1 MADSRVSWFFSRL
14 RGSYWFVPSTITLAA
29 IALAVGLIHVDER
42 LSPLP
47 AGLGWIYTGGAEGA
61 RSLMSAV
68 AGSIVTVV
76 SVTFSVTVVALT
88 VSSQHFG
95 PRVLNSFMRDTAAQV
110 VLGVFI
116 ATFAYCV
123 VVLRTVRGVTEG
135 ITAFV
140 PHLAVTAGV
149 GLTLLSV
156 AMLIFY
162 VHHVSAS
169 LQVTQI
175 VRGVAKDF
183 ESAIAKLYPQRIG
196 QSEADV
202 DAPRR
207 PEHAAVAVSPASGYV
222 QRVDPDRLLKWA
234 TDRNAVVWIAV
245 RPGDFAGEGEPLA
258 YAANVTDT
266 DGLVDAFSLGNDRTA
281 DQDAGFAVQQLV
293 EVALHALSPGINE
306 PFTAITCID
315 WLGQGLGALAA
326 RSQPPSCRVDRDG
339 QVRVVATAPAFQDLL
354 DAAFTPLRGP
364 SAPLVLVAEHL
375 LRTLGRVGRSCTS
388 QGQREAVVRQLA
400 AVHRSALEKSRETM
414 DRERLDTAYSEAMHT
429 MHEPGSVFPRA

>member
-1 MADSRVSWFFSRL
+1 MADSRLAWLLARL
-14 RGSYWFVPSTITLAA
+14 RGSYWFVPSVITLAA
-29 IALAVGLIHVDER
+29 IALAVGLVHLDAR

-47 AGLGWIYTGGAEGA
+47 PGLGWIYTGGAEGA

-123 VVLRTVRGVTEG
+123 VVLRTVQGATDGV
-135 ITAFV
+135 TAFV

-196 QSEADV
+196 QAESGAA
-202 DAPRR
+202 APER
-207 PEHAAVAVSPASGYV
+207 PENAGVAASPASGYV
-222 QRVDPDRLLKWA
+222 QRIDPDQILEWA
-234 TDRNAVVWIAV
+234 INRNTVVWIAV
-245 RPGDFAGEGEPLA
+245 RPGDFAGKGEPLA
-258 YAANVTDT
+258 YATEGVDT
-266 DGLVDAFSLGNDRTA
+266 EGLVDAFSLGNDRTP

-315 WLGQGLGALAA
+315 WLGQGLGALAE
-326 RSQPPSCRVDRDG
+326 RSQPPACRLDRDG
-339 QVRVVATAPAFQDLL
+339 QVRVVATAPAFPELL
-354 DAAFTPLRGP
+354 DAAFTPLRDP

-375 LRTLGRVGRSCTS
+375 LRTLGRVGSRCTS
-388 QGQREAVVRQLA
+388 QGQRDAVVQQLGA
-400 AVHRSALEKSRETM
+400 IHRSAGARLDEPM
-414 DRERLDTAYSEAMHT
+414 DRERLDRAYAEAMHT
-429 MHEPGSVFPRA
+429 IREPQTVKPPA